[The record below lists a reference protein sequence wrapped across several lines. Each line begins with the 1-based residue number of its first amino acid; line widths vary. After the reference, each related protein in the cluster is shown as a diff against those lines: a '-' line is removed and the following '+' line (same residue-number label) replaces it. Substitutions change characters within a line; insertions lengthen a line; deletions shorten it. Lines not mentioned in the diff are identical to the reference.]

1 VHPRLRRALRHEELR
16 GLVFAFRAR
25 CIAAAAVAVWL
36 VVLVPSPRDLYY
48 LGVVGLFVGL
58 GLVPHLARHKP
69 YGQAVKL
76 ICIALD
82 VLLITAVILVPPPF
96 DTSTWP
102 VQTRLRFQDYLYLL
116 IYLAG
121 SALSYSALNVVWT
134 GLCIVG
140 IWSAG
145 FLSLLWRPD
154 TVTWAKRMGDRT
166 GVPSEEALAVILD
179 PRYVMV
185 SQLWNQ
191 IALTLVMT
199 GLLVAAVLRARQ
211 TAIRQARAE
220 VVRAD
225 LARYLSPDV
234 AETLAKRSGA
244 AFGAPATRPVAVLF
258 ADIVGF
264 TALCEKLAP
273 EDVVSLLRSFH
284 VRSCRIVFRHGGT
297 LDKFLGDG
305 LMATFGALSPSANA
319 AEAALHC
326 ALALQEEMDRWARK
340 RQGRGA
346 AAFTISVGVHFGP
359 AVVGNVGAEQ
369 RLEFTVVGDTVNVAN
384 RLERLT
390 RDFACRTAVSRE
402 VLEAAG
408 RSDRPPEGFT
418 ARGPVTVRG
427 RAAPVEVFTCGS
439 SRAAGSSSVH
449 HARAHAG

>member
-1 VHPRLRRALRHEELR
+1 MPGRPERAGWSRLWTRLTRSSGPVHPRLRRALRHEELR

-234 AETLAKRSGA
+234 AETLAKRPGA

-264 TALCEKLAP
+264 TRYCDQHPP
-273 EDVVSLLRSFH
+273 EEVVSHLQRL
-284 VRSCRIVFRHGGT
+284 VEVWENIAARHGVQKVKT
-297 LDKFLGDG
+297 IGDAFMASAG
-305 LMATFGALSPSANA
+305 LLQDVENPVLNCLSCGLQMIAATRRSPAGWD
-319 AEAALHC
+319 L
-326 ALALQEEMDRWARK
+326 R
-340 RQGRGA
+340 
-346 AAFTISVGVHFGP
+346 VGVHVGP
-359 AVVGNVGAEQ
+359 VIVGVLGQ
-369 RLEFTVVGDTVNVAN
+369 RQYLLDLYGDTVNIAQRMESHGVA
-384 RLERLT
+384 
-390 RDFACRTAVSRE
+390 
-402 VLEAAG
+402 G
-408 RSDRPPEGFT
+408 G
-418 ARGPVTVRG
+418 VTLSMDAWQRVAHRCQG
-427 RAAPVEVFTCGS
+427 KPLGCVEVKGKGGLEMVCFDS
-439 SRAAGSSSVH
+439 FH
-449 HARAHAG
+449 